1 MKANYERKTHYMG
14 VEDVAA
20 IAAIRARYGLSTD
33 SDAIRLAVR
42 LVAASPVAVVGKK
55 KTAGK

>member
-1 MKANYERKTHYMG
+1 MKQTYERKTHYMG
-14 VEDVAA
+14 EEDVAA
-20 IAAIRARYGLSTD
+20 ITIIRARYGLSTD

-55 KTAGK
+55 KATGK